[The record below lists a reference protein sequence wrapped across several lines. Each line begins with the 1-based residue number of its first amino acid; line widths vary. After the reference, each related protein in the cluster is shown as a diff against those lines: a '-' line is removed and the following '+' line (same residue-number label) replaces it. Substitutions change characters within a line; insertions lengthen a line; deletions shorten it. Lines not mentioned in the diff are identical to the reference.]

1 MPVMS
6 SASAWSCCGCGRSS
20 QVIHSGISRRE
31 LLLGATAAAVVGSAA
46 AAAAGQGVIDV
57 HHHIVPP
64 AFMRMHP
71 EYQRFA
77 FLRDWSIAAALE
89 TMDELGIAAALTSL
103 NSPAIDLSEAR
114 AARSLARECN
124 EFAARL
130 MHDHPT
136 RFGTFAAVPA
146 LDVQG
151 SLEEIAY
158 AFDVL
163 KVDGV
168 GLMTSYGERY
178 LADPLFLP
186 MFEELNRRK
195 AVVFVHPTVPKQVG
209 KIDPK
214 LPGIFLEM
222 PFDSTRTLLAML
234 FNGLMSRFA
243 QIRFIFAHGGGALPL
258 LIDRINYTL
267 ALDPE
272 LQSRFP
278 SGIGPS
284 IRKLYFDTVN
294 VMGGPAFAL
303 LKRSYDVEQLLF
315 GTDNPAVRADVNVRA
330 LQRIEASAAEKRAI
344 ERENALRLIPRLAG
358 TVHGASA
365 P

>member
-1 MPVMS
+1 MS
-6 SASAWSCCGCGRSS
+6 AARVHCACGISS
-20 QVIHSGISRRE
+20 QFNHSRISRRE
-31 LLLGATAAAVVGSAA
+31 LLLGATAATMIGSADGA
-46 AAAAGQGVIDV
+46 VRRQGLIDV

-64 AFMRMHP
+64 AFMRAHP
-71 EYQRFA
+71 EYQRLP
-77 FLRDWSIAAALE
+77 FLRDWSVASAIE
-89 TMDELGIAAALTSL
+89 TMDELGIDAALTSL
-103 NSPAIDLSEAR
+103 NSPAVDLPESR
-114 AARSLARECN
+114 AARSLARQCN

-130 MHDHPT
+130 MRDHPA

-151 SLEEIAY
+151 SLKEIAY

-222 PFDSTRTLLAML
+222 PFDSTRTLLAL
-234 FNGLMSRFA
+234 AFNGLMSRFA

-258 LIDRINYTL
+258 LVDRINYTL
-267 ALDPE
+267 TLDPE

-278 SGIGPS
+278 SGIGPT

-303 LKRSYDVEQLLF
+303 LKRSYAIEQLLF
-315 GTDNPAVRADVNVRA
+315 GTDDPAVSAEVNVGA
-330 LQRIEASAAEKRAI
+330 LHRMEASAAEKQAI
-344 ERENALRLIPRLAG
+344 ARDNVLRLIPRLARIG
-358 TVHGASA
+358 GAPA
-365 P
+365 AQEGHL

>member
-1 MPVMS
+1 MS
-6 SASAWSCCGCGRSS
+6 AAWLQCGCGRSS
-20 QVIHSGISRRE
+20 QVTHSGISRRE

-46 AAAAGQGVIDV
+46 AAAGQGVIDV

-64 AFMRMHP
+64 AFMRAHP
-71 EYQRFA
+71 EYQRLP
-77 FLRDWSIAAALE
+77 FLRDWSVAAAIE

-114 AARSLARECN
+114 AARLLARDCN

-178 LADPLFLP
+178 LADSLFLP

-195 AVVFVHPTVPKQVG
+195 AVVFIHPTVPKQVG

-214 LPGIFLEM
+214 LPGIFVEM

-303 LKRSYDVEQLLF
+303 LKRSYDIEQLLF
-315 GTDNPAVRADVNVRA
+315 GTDNPAVRAHVNVGA
-330 LQRIEASAAEKRAI
+330 LHRIEASATEKQAI
-344 ERENALRLIPRLAG
+344 GRDNVLRLIPRLAG
-358 TVHGASA
+358 TGQGTAVR
-365 P
+365 